1 MRLGLLWSPV
11 LFGILILVSSPAHAR
26 PEGPG
31 TAPLPAAAEGAA
43 GEERFDPEAATE
55 AYLARVPP
63 ADRAK
68 SDAYFE
74 GGYWLQL
81 WGFLYGLAVAWVF
94 LGTGLSAK
102 IRGRVEAL
110 TRFRP
115 LRTLLYAVAYI
126 LLATLLFF
134 PLTLYSDFFREHQYS
149 LSNQGFGAWMK
160 DQTLELGMG
169 LALGSLA
176 LMALYAVFRRAP
188 RRWWIGG
195 AAVALAFLVFT
206 ALIGPVFIDPFF
218 NTYTSLKDPG
228 LRESI
233 LSMARANGV
242 PAEDVY
248 QFDASRQSKRVSA
261 NVSGLLGTLRISLN
275 DNLLNR
281 CSREEIQAVMA
292 HEMGHYVLNHTY
304 KGILFFGVI
313 LFGGFAFVRWSFE
326 ALAGRFGG
334 RWGVRGIAD
343 EAGLPLLMVLLS
355 AFFFVLT
362 PIDNTLIR
370 IGEAEADIFALNVA
384 RQPDAEAEVA
394 LKLGEYRKLS
404 PSPLEEWL
412 FFDHPSGR
420 SRILMAM
427 RWKAEHLRE
436 IASPGR

>member
-1 MRLGLLWSPV
+1 MRGETIQFGARAAVVRVQALDHAPAAASP
-11 LFGILILVSSPAHAR
+11 
-26 PEGPG
+26 
-31 TAPLPAAAEGAA
+31 PAAAEGAA

-55 AYLARVPP
+55 AFLAKVPP

-81 WGFLYGLAVAWVF
+81 WEFLVGLAVAWIF

-102 IRGRVEAL
+102 IRGRVETL
-110 TRFRP
+110 TRFRS
-115 LRTLLYAVAYI
+115 LQTFLYAVAYI

-134 PLTLYSDFFREHQYS
+134 PLTLYSGFFREHQYS
-149 LSNQGFGAWMK
+149 LSNQSFGAWMK
-160 DQTLELGMG
+160 DQAIELGVT
-169 LALGSLA
+169 LVLGSLA
-176 LMALYAVFRRAP
+176 LAALYAVFRRAP

-195 AAVALAFLVFT
+195 AVVALVFLLFT
-206 ALIGPVFIDPFF
+206 ALIGPVYIAPLF
-218 NTYTSLKDPG
+218 NTYTSLKDPD

-233 LSMARANGV
+233 LSMARANGI

-292 HEMGHYVLNHTY
+292 HEMGHYVLNHVY

-313 LFGGFAFVRWSFE
+313 IFFGFAFVRGSFE
-326 ALAGRFGG
+326 ALVRRFGG
-334 RWGVRGIAD
+334 RWGIRGVAD
-343 EAGLPLLMVLLS
+343 VAGLPLLMVLLS
-355 AFFFVLT
+355 VFFFVLT
-362 PIDNTLIR
+362 PVNNTLIR
-370 IGEAEADIFALNVA
+370 TGEAEADIFGLNAA

-436 IASPGR
+436 IAPLSP

>member
-1 MRLGLLWSPV
+1 VRLGLLRSII
-11 LFGILILVSSPAHAR
+11 LLGILILLPSLAQAR
-26 PEGPG
+26 PDAPG
-31 TAPLPAAAEGAA
+31 TASAPPAAEGAA
-43 GEERFDPEAATE
+43 GEDRFDPEAATE
-55 AYLARVPP
+55 AYLAKVPS

-102 IRGRVEAL
+102 IRDRVEAL
-110 TRFRP
+110 TRFQP
-115 LRTLLYAVAYI
+115 LRTLLYATAYI
-126 LLATLLFF
+126 LLATLLSF
-134 PLTLYSDFFREHQYS
+134 PITLYSDFFREHRYG
-149 LSNQGFGAWMK
+149 LSNQSFGAWMK
-160 DQTLELGMG
+160 DQLTALGVG
-169 LALGSLA
+169 LVLGSLA
-176 LMALYAVFRRAP
+176 LTVLYVVFRRAP

-195 AAVALAFLVFT
+195 AVVALVFLVFT
-206 ALIGPVFIDPFF
+206 ALIAPVFIAPLF

-233 LSMARANGV
+233 LSMARANGI
-242 PAEDVY
+242 PAKDVY

-261 NVSGLLGTLRISLN
+261 NVSGLMGTLRISLN

-292 HEMGHYVLNHTY
+292 HEMGHYVLNHVY
-304 KGILFFGVI
+304 KGILFFGI
-313 LFGGFAFVRWSFE
+313 IIFFGFAFVRWSFE
-326 ALAGRFGG
+326 ALVRRFGG

-343 EAGLPLLMVLLS
+343 VAGLPLLMILLTV
-355 AFFFVLT
+355 FFFVLT
-362 PIDNTLIR
+362 PINNTIIR
-370 IGEAEADIFALNVA
+370 TDEAEADIFGLNAA
-384 RQPDAEAEVA
+384 RQPDGEAEVA

-404 PSPLEEWL
+404 PSPFEEWF

-436 IASPGR
+436 IAPSAR